1 MSATEPVHLVLS
13 PLPKSWILDLDGCI
27 VRHNGHLE
35 GDDELLAGVAEF
47 WRSIPDADHII
58 VMSSRSERHRQ
69 DIVDL
74 LSAHGLRVDQIIL
87 GLPHGERIC
96 VNDMKPSGL
105 LTAVAVNVPRDAG
118 LGLISHVIDRS
129 L

>member
-1 MSATEPVHLVLS
+1 MNDSTRLVLS
-13 PLPKSWILDLDGCI
+13 PLPKSWLLDLDGCI

-35 GDDELLAGVAEF
+35 GNDELLIGVAEF
-47 WRSIPDADHII
+47 WRSIPLADSII
-58 VMSSRSERHRQ
+58 VMSSRPETERQAIMAFFAARR
-69 DIVDL
+69 
-74 LSAHGLRVDQIIL
+74 LRVDHIIL

-105 LTAVAVNVPRDAG
+105 RTAVAINVPRDVG
-118 LGLISHVIDRS
+118 LSAVAYVVDES